1 VAFFI
6 LKPTVTL
13 LSVVRHT
20 YKHHTLTLDEYN
32 FSVKSYADG
41 LYRFMLKF
49 TDAETAKD
57 IVQDC
62 FEKLWLKKETVEGAK
77 VKSYLFTAAYNTM
90 IDKKRKGKRIDYT
103 DQAPTNHSYEIQ
115 LGTDLQE
122 ILHNAINTLPEIQKT
137 VVILRDY
144 EGYSYEEIGEITGL
158 TESQV
163 KVYIFR
169 ARVSL
174 KNKIGSIAN
183 VLG

>member
-1 VAFFI
+1 M
-6 LKPTVTL
+6 TL
-13 LSVVRHT
+13 E
-20 YKHHTLTLDEYN
+20 EYN
-32 FSVKSYADG
+32 FSVKTYADG

-49 TDAETAKD
+49 ADAETAKD

-62 FEKLWLKKETVEGAK
+62 FEKLWIKRETVDGEKA
-77 VKSYLFTAAYNTM
+77 KSYLFTAAYNTM
-90 IDKKRKGKRIDYT
+90 IDKKRKNKRLDFIESI
-103 DQAPTNHSYEIQ
+103 PTQTSSTQMPNP
-115 LGTDLQE
+115 DLQE
-122 ILHNAINTLPEIQKT
+122 LLHKALNTLPEIQKT

-158 TESQV
+158 GESQV

-174 KNKIGSIAN
+174 KNYIGSLAT